1 MTEIYY
7 YRFIYLCS
15 YGNKTHASTD
25 DEPSNI
31 NDNSNGLVLDTDVAR
46 DKNADDWWKCSSPG
60 PSRA

>member
-46 DKNADDWWKCSSPG
+46 DENADDWWKCSSPG